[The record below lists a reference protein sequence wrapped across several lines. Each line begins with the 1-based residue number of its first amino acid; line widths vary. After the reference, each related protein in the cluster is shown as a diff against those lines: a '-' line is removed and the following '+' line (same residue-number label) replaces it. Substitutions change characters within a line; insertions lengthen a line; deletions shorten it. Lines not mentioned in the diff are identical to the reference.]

1 MLKYLIFFTIV
12 VLGFSTNLS
21 LAQNN
26 LLIWNGNSEELVE
39 FIKSTN
45 EHNQV
50 FALQKIIMNP
60 ENVNANYVG
69 YDIYKMYRNH
79 KNEKIRQMALAAL
92 YRMEHYWLLKNL
104 RDDLYNEKNPEIRRQ
119 IIFILEKMPVLENL
133 N

>member
-12 VLGFSTNLS
+12 VMVFTQNFLF
-21 LAQNN
+21 AQND
-26 LLIWNGNSEELVE
+26 LLTWNGNSEELLE

-60 ENVNANYVG
+60 ENVKANYVA

-79 KNEKIRQMALAAL
+79 KNDKIRQMALVAL
-92 YRMEHYWLLKNL
+92 YRMEYYWLLKNL
-104 RDDLYNEKNPEIRRQ
+104 KEDLYFEKNPEIRRQ
-119 IIFILEKMPVLENL
+119 ILIILEKMPVLSKL